1 MKIFTAIHN
10 SDSSRGVLQTA
21 GALARLLGVDVKT
34 VTIPEDDSA
43 SATRVAEASGLP
55 LRVLIGA
62 PAAAIIEALGQDEV
76 IMAVVGAGTARTGG
90 HPVGHV
96 TREVTTRA
104 SKPVVVV
111 PPSLMLPKPDVPV
124 KVVVPLDGNAAPPDA
139 LREMLGRLGRRGAD
153 VVALHV
159 VNAANAANAANAP
172 TYWDHF
178 YYDYPAWHKEFLRRN
193 CLSRDTRLEVGRDS
207 VVTEILNLAAA
218 EQATLIAVAWSQDL
232 SPGRA
237 AIVSGILSSS
247 RIPVLLVPVAK
258 PLPLPADLIPAP
270 ASGCR
275 LAPTR
280 GPRAPDGLLAG
291 RRRRRPPTGSPVRE
305 RSLPGAQDGDVRVL
319 ATGPRPSR
327 HSGT

>member
-1 MKIFTAIHN
+1 MKIFAAIHN

-124 KVVVPLDGNAAPPDA
+124 KVVVPLDGDAAPPDA
-139 LREMLGRLGRRGAD
+139 LREILGRLGRRGAD

-159 VNAANAANAANAP
+159 VNAANADNAP

-178 YYDYPAWHKEFLRRN
+178 YYDFPAWGKEFLRRN

-258 PLPLPADLIPAP
+258 TPPLPPDLILAP

-280 GPRAPDGLLAG
+280 GTRGLLAG

>member
-1 MKIFTAIHN
+1 MKIFAAIHN

-96 TREVTTRA
+96 TREVTTLA

-124 KVVVPLDGNAAPPDA
+124 KVVVPLDGDAAPPDA
-139 LREMLGRLGRRGAD
+139 LREILGRLGRRGAD

-159 VNAANAANAANAP
+159 VNAANAANAP

-193 CLSRDTRLEVGRDS
+193 CLSRDTRLEVGRGS

-258 PLPLPADLIPAP
+258 ALPLPPDLILAP

-280 GPRAPDGLLAG
+280 GRRALDVLLAG

-305 RSLPGAQDGDVRVL
+305 RSSGAQDGDVRLL

>member
-21 GALARLLGVDVKT
+21 GALARLLGVDVET
-34 VTIPEDDSA
+34 VTIPEDDPA

-139 LREMLGRLGRRGAD
+139 LREVLGRLGRRGAD

-159 VNAANAANAANAP
+159 FNAANTP

-178 YYDYPAWHKEFLRRN
+178 YYDFPAWGKEFLRRN
-193 CLSRDTRLEVGRDS
+193 CFSRDTRLEVGRGS

-218 EQATLIAVAWSQDL
+218 EKATLIGVAWSQDL

-258 PLPLPADLIPAP
+258 ALPLPADLILAP

-305 RSLPGAQDGDVRVL
+305 RSLPGAQEGDVRVL